1 MKNMQVTAGVCY
13 GLLLATCTNSF
24 AWGIFDPLNS
34 EKGLTQTPL
43 TSRQSWSDKIVEC
56 EFGELENPLKLLDVI
71 DRALCNSPQ
80 SRQAWATT
88 KVQAAQLGLSRSA
101 YLPTI
106 KGTGIRAST
115 NGESYIAGLQAG
127 VVRGS
132 AETFSRTYE
141 LNWLLFDF
149 GRREANIT
157 QSRELLFAALAA
169 QDTTL
174 QAAMADA
181 AQSYFEAFAARSAV
195 ISAQAAEK
203 HARESLAATIAR
215 LGAGTGTRTDVA
227 QAKANASQTILN
239 RIKFEGEL
247 RNTVGVLAIRMGLN
261 ANTPLQLALE
271 VAQKVEPIKKTL
283 ALNEE
288 FVRSVD
294 EMIAQAL
301 LDHPSLIAA
310 KAQLYAA
317 EAKLSATI
325 RQGLPSI
332 SLTANNKESSQSPI
346 FTGQTIIPKTR
357 SIGLVLEIPLF
368 EGFGRLYQVKGA
380 MSQVDIQEANLQSV
394 EQQIS
399 LAIWQSYQNFK
410 TQTEA
415 LNASFDFVLSAQD
428 AFERSRERYAAGLGT
443 VIELLN
449 AQSALASAE
458 LQDVQNNTNW
468 YIARIKLAQSLG
480 KLSRMTIG

>member
-1 MKNMQVTAGVCY
+1 MKNTRVTSGICF
-13 GLLLATCTNSF
+13 GLLLTLCTSSF
-24 AWGIFDPLNS
+24 SWGIFDPLNS
-34 EKGLTQTPL
+34 EKGLSQTPL
-43 TSRQSWSDKIVEC
+43 TSSQYRNNKIGEC
-56 EFGELENPLKLLDVI
+56 VFGELENPLKLLDVI

-80 SRQAWATT
+80 SKQAWVTT
-88 KVQAAQLGLSRSA
+88 KVQASQLGLSRSA

-115 NGESYIAGLQAG
+115 NGESFIAGLQAG

-149 GRREANIT
+149 GRREANIA
-157 QSRELLFAALAA
+157 QSRELLSAALAT
-169 QDTTL
+169 QDATL
-174 QAAMADA
+174 QAAMSDA
-181 AQSYFEAFAARSAV
+181 AQSYFQAFAARSGV
-195 ISAQAAEK
+195 IAAQAAEK
-203 HARESLAATIAR
+203 HARESLSATIAR
-215 LGAGTGTRTDVA
+215 LEAGTGTRTDVA
-227 QAKANASQTILN
+227 QAKANASQTIFN

-261 ANTPLQLALE
+261 ANTPLQLAFE
-271 VAQKVEPIKKTL
+271 VTPKVEPAKKTL

-294 EMIAQAL
+294 DMIAQAL

-310 KAQLYAA
+310 KLQLYAA
-317 EAKLSATI
+317 EVKLSATI
-325 RQGLPSI
+325 REGLPSI
-332 SLTANNKESSQSPI
+332 SLTASNKESTQSPV
-346 FTGQTIIPKTR
+346 FTGQTIIPRTM
-357 SIGLVLEIPLF
+357 SIGLVLEIPIF

-380 MSQVDIQEANLQSV
+380 MSQVDIQEANLRSV

-415 LNASFDFVLSAQD
+415 LNASFDLVQSARD

-443 VIELLN
+443 TIELLN

-458 LQDVQNNTNW
+458 LQDVQSNTNW

-480 KLSRMTIG
+480 KLSRMTID